1 MSMTSNQQQ
10 EILRLLRAKL
20 QNMDCDI
27 SYGGHGDFF
36 LFRRTVN
43 GFFRQLCL
51 KERSALIVY
60 YSDEYESMRKWASD
74 NLPQVI
80 KCFPFLNGWQL
91 EIGNGRPQGN
101 RAVGFRLRKENLASN
116 ADAWYSNR
124 EIVTNATVEL
134 FGILGNAGLLFNRC
148 D

>member
-1 MSMTSNQQQ
+1 MAMTPNQQQ
-10 EILRLLRAKL
+10 EILRLLRDRL
-20 QNMDCDI
+20 QSIDCDI

-51 KERSALIVY
+51 KEKSALIVY

-74 NLPQVI
+74 NLPQAI
-80 KCFPFLNGWQL
+80 KSFPFLNGWRL
-91 EIGNGRPQGN
+91 EIGNGRPKGN
-101 RAVGFRLRKENLASN
+101 RAVGFRLRNENLATN

-124 EIVTNATVEL
+124 EIVTNAAVEL
-134 FGILGNAGLLFNRC
+134 FGILGNAGLLC
-148 D
+148 